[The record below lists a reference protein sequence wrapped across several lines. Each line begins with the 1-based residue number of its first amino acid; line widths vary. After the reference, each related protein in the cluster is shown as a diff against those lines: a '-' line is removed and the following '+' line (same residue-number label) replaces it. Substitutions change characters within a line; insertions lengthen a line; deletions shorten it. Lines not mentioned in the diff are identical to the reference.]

1 MNTFNVVIV
10 DDELMI
16 AEMTKEMLLELGYN
30 VVGIAKNHKEANLIF
45 SSSQQIDLAILD
57 INLSEQKDG
66 IDLAREIEEKYGF
79 PFIYLTSYSDP
90 RTIKKASS
98 TTPAAY
104 LLKPFTQDDL
114 FTTIELLRARG
125 KKSTEFVFIKVG
137 AKRVKVPVQDI
148 HYIKSDNNYLD
159 VVTDGKKFIIRN
171 SLDNFLSELKTND
184 LVRVHRSYAVN
195 LHKVKAINGKNLIVH
210 DALCPISRSYKKKVN
225 DIISALY

>member
-1 MNTFNVVIV
+1 MNKFNIVIV

-30 VVGIAKNHKEANLIF
+30 VVGIAKNHEEADLIF
-45 SSSQQIDLAILD
+45 SSPQQIDLVILD

-66 IDLAREIEEKYGF
+66 IDLAREIEKKYKF

-114 FTTIELLRARG
+114 FTTIEFLRARG
-125 KKSTEFVFIKVG
+125 KKSTEFVFLKVG
-137 AKRVKVPVQDI
+137 AKKVKISVQDI
-148 HYIKSDNNYLD
+148 YYIKSDNNYLD
-159 VVTDGKKFIIRN
+159 VVTEEKKFIIRN

-195 LHKVKAINGKNLIVH
+195 IQKVKAINGQYLLIK
-210 DALCPISRSYKKKVN
+210 DIKCPISRSNKREVSDLLSGKK
-225 DIISALY
+225 